1 MGKIHFLVLLISFYI
16 IISCKEKKPDTIE
29 ITNLA
34 TKPPKDYETVSF
46 LGVALKRLEFPE
58 STKASLDSNLQVAK
72 ENLLRDSVENNY
84 IWYGRR
90 LAYLMR
96 YNDAIEIYTLGLKSF
111 PDSYRILRHRGHRY
125 ITTRKLG
132 LAINDLKRASELIQG
147 TEDQIEPDGAPN
159 KLNIPLSTDHFN
171 IWYHLGLAYYL
182 RQDFDDALIAYDECM
197 KVSNNNDLL
206 VATTDWYYMTLRRLG
221 RTKEAE
227 VLLEP
232 IIEDME
238 IVENNSY
245 LKRLLMY
252 KGLYEPNDL
261 IRTDSLTEDTEMT
274 LITQGYGVGNWY
286 LYNGRMGEAKY
297 TFSNVIQRKNWAA
310 FGFIAAEAE
319 IANATAN

>member
-58 STKASLDSNLQVAK
+58 STKSSLDSNLQVAK

-96 YNDAIEIYTLGLKSF
+96 YNDAIEAFTLGLKSF
-111 PDSYRILRHRGHRY
+111 PDSYRLLRHRGHRY
-125 ITTRKLG
+125 ITTRRLKLG
-132 LAINDLKRASELIQG
+132 INDLKRASELIQG
-147 TEDQIEPDGAPN
+147 TQDQIEPDGAPN
-159 KLNIPLSTDHFN
+159 KFNIPLSTDHFN

-182 RQDFDDALIAYDECM
+182 KQDFEDALIVYEECM

-206 VATTDWYYMTLRRLG
+206 IATTDWYYMTLRRLG
-221 RTKEAE
+221 KTEQAEA
-227 VLLEP
+227 LLKP
-232 IIEDME
+232 ITEDME
-238 IVENNSY
+238 ILENTSY
-245 LKRLLMY
+245 HKRLMFY
-252 KGLYEPNDL
+252 KGIYQSGDL
-261 IRTDSLTEDTEMT
+261 LSVDSLTDDNDLT
-274 LITQGYGVGNWY
+274 LLTQGYGLGNWY
-286 LYNGRMGEAKY
+286 FYNGKMEEARN
-297 TFSNVIQRKNWAA
+297 TFNKVIEGQNWAA
-310 FGFIAAEAE
+310 FGFIAAEVE
-319 IANATAN
+319 ISHWKP

>member
-1 MGKIHFLVLLISFYI
+1 MYRILCQLFILSFSMI
-16 IISCKEKKPDTIE
+16 VSCTEKQHDRVE
-29 ITNLA
+29 I
-34 TKPPKDYETVSF
+34 TKPPKNYETLSF
-46 LGVALKRLEFPE
+46 TSKALHRLKFPE
-58 STKASLDSNLQVAK
+58 STKAWLDSNLQVAK
-72 ENLLRDSVENNY
+72 ENLLKDPVENNY

-96 YNDAIEIYTLGLKSF
+96 YNDAIEIYTLGLKYY
-111 PDSYRILRHRGHRY
+111 PDSYRLLRHRGHRL
-125 ITTRKLG
+125 ITIRKLG

-182 RQDFDDALIAYDECM
+182 RQDFEDAVRAYDECM

-221 RTKEAE
+221 RTEEAE
-227 VLLEP
+227 ALLEP

>member
-1 MGKIHFLVLLISFYI
+1 MYRTLCPFLFLFFFIVV
-16 IISCKEKKPDTIE
+16 SCNEKKPDESESINSA
-29 ITNLA
+29 IRRH
-34 TKPPKDYETVSF
+34 KGYETLAF
-46 LGVALKRLEFPE
+46 TGYPLKRIEFPE
-58 STKASLDSNLQVAK
+58 STKIRLDSNLQVAK
-72 ENLLRDSVENNY
+72 ENLMKDPVEDNY

-90 LAYLMR
+90 LAYMMR
-96 YNDAIEIYTLGLKSF
+96 YTDALEIFTLGLKYY
-111 PDSYRILRHRGHRY
+111 PDSYRLLRHRGHRL
-125 ITTRKLG
+125 ITIRKLE